1 MLIIK
6 CTILVPAYNEERRIK
21 LFLQE
26 LAMLREKNN
35 SIKEVVVID
44 DSSTDSTADIVRK
57 FDGIKLLSY
66 KPNRGKG
73 YAVKHGVMHAKGDSI
88 IFIDADGSISPD
100 QIPKM
105 LEKLEQYDVV
115 VGDRSLKNSVVK
127 NVGTRKLT
135 GNLFNFYVGLIFN
148 SDIKDN
154 LCGFKGFKADVAKN
168 LFGDLISERWIFDVE
183 LFYKIRKRGYT
194 LYKLPF
200 VWSHKKGSKLKLLD
214 PLKMFFE
221 LIMLRIKLI
230 GK

>member
-21 LFLQE
+21 PFLQE
-26 LAMLREKNN
+26 LAMLRKKNN

-44 DSSTDSTADIVRK
+44 DGSTDATADIVRK

-73 YAVKHGVMHAKGDSI
+73 YAVKHGVMRAKGDSI
-88 IFIDADGSISPD
+88 IFIDADGMTMPD

-105 LEKLEQYDVV
+105 MEKLKYYDVV
-115 VGDRSLKNSVVK
+115 VGDRLSPESVTGR
-127 NVGTRKLT
+127 VGMRKIT
-135 GNLFNFYVGLIFN
+135 GDMFNFCVRLIFN

-154 LCGFKGFKADVAKN
+154 LCGFKGFRTEIAKK
-168 LFGDLISERWIFDVE
+168 LFNDLISERWIFDVE

-200 VWSHKKGSKLKLLD
+200 VWSHKKGSKFKLLD

-221 LIMLRIKLI
+221 LIMLRIKLL